1 MGEPSSS
8 SLENVN
14 NNGTS
19 EAGVEDVLEERMIDA
34 EYKIWKKN
42 TPYLYDIVMTHAL
55 EWPSLT
61 CQWLPNIKEGSA
73 SSATREHSLLL
84 GTHTTGEPNHLLVCT
99 VHLPTNNQNP
109 IVDNNTNNNG
119 SSTANANTIHTL
131 PASHYDEEKGEVGGF
146 GFQQQTAPQLDG
158 VVEVKMKILH
168 EGEVHRARYCPQ
180 DPFVIATKGP
190 SSYVYIYDLSKHP
203 SIPAITGSDVIATPK
218 PNLVLGGHTKDG
230 YGLAWSNHTKGHLIS
245 GSLDCTVCYWD
256 IHQTTTSSSSTAS
269 SSAADTSLIMDPLC
283 TFTGHT
289 GPVEDV
295 DWHKLDPYLI
305 GSCGDDAT
313 VRLWDIRAATSSSS
327 ATNKHIVTQE
337 AHAIHKAHD
346 GDVHC
351 LAFHPT
357 NEFLL
362 ATGSADR
369 SVVLWDMRNL
379 KSYVEIISI
388 IISCDL
394 IVAIQSFLS
403 NFPFHFCLFFYHL
416 LCTRRLQTL
425 TGHNDQVFQV
435 SWAPFN
441 ESILASCSADRR
453 VNIWDLSRIGMEQTP
468 EDAEDG
474 PPELLFIHGG
484 HTSKV
489 NDFSWNIHNPWTIAS
504 VSEDNVLQVWT
515 MAEEIY
521 ADDDD
526 LEDEEEDE
534 SEDENNKKVLRDDEL
549 E

>member
-1 MGEPSSS
+1 MSDPSSS
-8 SLENVN
+8 SLGNT
-14 NNGTS
+14 NGNTNGMTAS
-19 EAGVEDVLEERMIDA
+19 DALEERMIDA

-42 TPYLYDIVMTHAL
+42 TPYLYDLVMTHAL

-61 CQWLPNIKEGSA
+61 CQWLPNTKDGS
-73 SSATREHSLLL
+73 STATKEHSLLL

-99 VHLPTNNQNP
+99 VHLPAHNQNP
-109 IVDNNTNNNG
+109 LVDN
-119 SSTANANTIHTL
+119 SSSSKAGDETMVHTL

-146 GFQQQTAPQLDG
+146 GFHHQATPHLDG
-158 VVEVKMKILH
+158 VVEVKMKLLH

-190 SSYVYIYDLSKHP
+190 ASYVYIYDLSKHS
-203 SIPAITGSDVIATPK
+203 SIPTTLPSNNAIATPK
-218 PNLVLGGHTKDG
+218 PNLVLGGHSKEG
-230 YGLAWSNHTKGHLIS
+230 YGLAWSNHNQGHLIS

-256 IHQTTTSSSSTAS
+256 IQHALSTSSSSS
-269 SSAADTSLIMDPLC
+269 SSTTDTSLIMDPLC

-313 VRLWDIRAATSSSS
+313 VRLWDTRAATTTSTSDTSQRV
-327 ATNKHIVTQE
+327 VTQE

-379 KSYVEIISI
+379 KSYV
-388 IISCDL
+388 
-394 IVAIQSFLS
+394 IQ
-403 NFPFHFCLFFYHL
+403 C
-416 LCTRRLQTL
+416 
-425 TGHNDQVFQV
+425 
-435 SWAPFN
+435 
-441 ESILASCSADRR
+441 I
-453 VNIWDLSRIGMEQTP
+453 
-468 EDAEDG
+468 
-474 PPELLFIHGG
+474 
-484 HTSKV
+484 
-489 NDFSWNIHNPWTIAS
+489 
-504 VSEDNVLQVWT
+504 
-515 MAEEIY
+515 EEGF
-521 ADDDD
+521 
-526 LEDEEEDE
+526 
-534 SEDENNKKVLRDDEL
+534 
-549 E
+549 